1 MEYNPIHLDIVW
13 VLFATALVFLM
24 QAGFAMLE
32 AGATR
37 AKSAANIIMKNVMD
51 ISIGSLV
58 F

>member
-32 AGATR
+32 AGATM
-37 AKSAANIIMKNVMD
+37 AKTQRS
-51 ISIGSLV
+51 SS
-58 F
+58 